1 MKSVKRC
8 LRKTISR
15 GRLTL
20 DEFQMAVTEVEMSV
34 NSRPLSYLSTDSG
47 QESITL
53 LHLLTGHM
61 MSLPD
66 GPYSNELDKDISVKV
81 ADITK
86 RLLHQS

>member
-61 MSLPD
+61 SLPD
-66 GPYSNELDKDISVKV
+66 GPYSNELDEDISVKV